1 MNNYKGGYSLID
13 CGSMNLLAQSAQ
25 TIDGLYDQVKTAYKS
40 NKPIIAENCV
50 YGEGVKMTPIA
61 VMVIEE
67 AGVYIC
73 TASIL
78 QIRVAEDNSVTITSL
93 LA

>member
-67 AGVYIC
+67 AGDVC
-73 TASIL
+73 PSMDDGVDPAVFPPL
-78 QIRVAEDNSVTITSL
+78 WVLKCE
-93 LA
+93 